1 MATKK
6 MFKGK
11 ESTKEELAEAKAIK
25 SGKVTPKQY
34 AAAEK
39 REPMKLKNGGM
50 AAKKC

>member
-6 MFKGK
+6 LFKGK

-39 REPMKLKNGGM
+39 REPMKLKNGGKV
-50 AAKKC
+50 AKKC